1 MSKSFRALT
10 VQFETGDIIK
20 YDYDTGLPD
29 SYVDGVDYEPSIV
42 TNNGYLMWHKQGK
55 LHRLN
60 GPAVFGPTNR
70 VEYWIDGVQFSKEDW
85 NNITNHDD
93 HYP

>member
-1 MSKSFRALT
+1 MNNHYRTLT
-10 VQFETGDIIK
+10 VKFETGDIIK

-29 SYVDGVDYEPSIV
+29 SYVDGLGYEPSV
-42 TNNGYLMWHKQGK
+42 STNDGYLIWHKQGK

-60 GPAVFGPTNR
+60 GAAFFGPKGQ
-70 VEYWIDGVQFSKEDW
+70 VEYWIDGVQYSYADW
-85 NNITNHDD
+85 DLITNHSD